1 MATTDA
7 GTKYMQSSRITRIGC
22 FGLVL
27 VLGLLILIGAVGVRA
42 EINKKRSVAIGAYNR
57 MVEQA
62 EKAPGVLNRMLSFNC
77 GDDAE
82 VSVSDA
88 GNSVARLSDLDA
100 PSISV
105 LGEIWDEI
113 ELAWV
118 EVSRGCSGSL
128 SENAF
133 RDLTIEMEGLR
144 NRLSV
149 EMGNFEEAAEMYNS
163 ALKTFPANIF
173 AYGNTEL

>member
-1 MATTDA
+1 MDA

-27 VLGLLILIGAVGVRA
+27 VLVLLILIGAVGVRA
-42 EINKKRSVAIGAYNR
+42 EINKKRSVVIGAYNR

-82 VSVSDA
+82 VSVSEA
-88 GNSVARLSDLDA
+88 ENSVARLSELDA

-105 LGEIWDEI
+105 LEETWDEI
-113 ELAWV
+113 ETAWV
-118 EVSRGCSGSL
+118 EVNRGCSMSL
-128 SENAF
+128 SEDAF

-144 NRLSV
+144 NRFSV
-149 EMGNFEEAAEMYNS
+149 EKGNFEEAAEIYNS
-163 ALKTFPANIF
+163 ALRTFPANIF
-173 AYGNTEL
+173 AYGSSEL